1 MFLRGTHVAPW
12 KFQQGTH
19 KTCTL
24 KFLFFS
30 SLKLPSCGL
39 VVSVDI
45 NANNFTEDR
54 NFKTFLKEN
63 NAIALDSYIFT

>member
-12 KFQQGTH
+12 KSQQGTNEN
-19 KTCTL
+19 CTL

-30 SLKLPSCGL
+30 SLKILSCGL
-39 VVSVDI
+39 VVFVDI
-45 NANNFTEDR
+45 KANNFTEDG

-63 NAIALDSYIFT
+63 NAIALDCYIFT